1 MGWFGK
7 DKLKLDD
14 VASEMSRIVLNRI
27 APDKLEPLKEWG
39 VNPENPKHRL
49 EILILSL
56 FTLRS
61 AIPHVLEQD
70 KGVTLMLYVEHLV
83 KVSYVDVLKLGTT
96 SEFESTLN
104 KRYEEYEK
112 LDRPGSATVTPRIG
126 LAFSSNVGIEDIAL
140 AHWAEMS
147 FRRVRLTQ
155 VEFLRN
161 ISDKYQL
168 VA

>member
-7 DKLKLDD
+7 DKLKLED
-14 VASEMSRIVLNRI
+14 VANDLAKLVLRSI
-27 APDKLEPLKEWG
+27 ELSKLEPLKEWG
-39 VNPENPKHRL
+39 INPENSKHRL

-61 AIPHVLEQD
+61 AIPHALEQD
-70 KGVTLMLYVEHLV
+70 KGVTVILYVEQLV

-112 LDRPGSATVTPRIG
+112 LDNPGATTPSIG
-126 LAFSSNVGIEDIAL
+126 LAFGRNIGIDDFAL
-140 AHWAEMS
+140 AHWAEMT
-147 FRRVRLTQ
+147 FRKTRLTQ
-155 VEFLRN
+155 VEFLKN
-161 ISDKYQL
+161 ISDKFSL
-168 VA
+168 IV